1 MVNGGIEMH
10 EKVAVE
16 KNLQNVKEYFEHKNF
31 QVDVFSDYEF
41 NTIGHVT
48 KYDAIIIS
56 GGKQNYPDFGKCYDD
71 TPVINSQGMTPEDIY
86 NKIV

>member
-1 MVNGGIEMH
+1 MVNGGIVMH

-16 KNLQNVKEYFEHKNF
+16 KNLKDVKEYFEHKNF

-41 NTIGHVT
+41 DTIGHVS

-56 GGKQNYPDFGKCYDD
+56 GGKQNYPHFGKSYNN
-71 TPVINSQGMTPEDIY
+71 TPVIDSQGMTPEDIY
-86 NKIV
+86 NRIV